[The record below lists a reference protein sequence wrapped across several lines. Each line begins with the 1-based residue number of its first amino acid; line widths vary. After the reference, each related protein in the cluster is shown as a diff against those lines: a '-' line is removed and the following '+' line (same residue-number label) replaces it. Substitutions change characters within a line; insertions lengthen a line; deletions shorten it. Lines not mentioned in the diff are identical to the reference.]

1 MLSTLRRARNPLYIS
16 YSKNAENFGVVKKIS
31 EELEQIYQ
39 AETQHQKDSRL
50 RALHSGSQE
59 YWSMKQAFDR
69 NVHMTADIA
78 QALLFQTQFTGLPHP
93 FVLANLSNEQ
103 NRKELIHIFRTLTKG
118 LPSQCVIDPPKILS
132 DVGVLVENRLIN
144 WVTLKD
150 QDHLTELYN
159 HGIIDYLIGLDGK
172 LSLLEIGSGYGGMA
186 LHLSKT
192 LKPTRHLLVDLPP
205 TLSFAASYIRTSLG
219 DNGNKVQFY
228 YGTDS
233 SVTDD
238 AAVSLIPNFFADKI
252 SGEIDFAV
260 NTGSF
265 GEMTRDQVVFYI
277 SLIDRVLSSRGIV
290 YEHNDATAHERF
302 AIRPLIER
310 HFRGTIV
317 DIDRNERVWCRPGV
331 GQVLARYASGR
342 PNTSFG
348 RSAVVGTGFPF
359 PTLS

>member
-1 MLSTLRRARNPLYIS
+1 
-16 YSKNAENFGVVKKIS
+16 
-31 EELEQIYQ
+31 
-39 AETQHQKDSRL
+39 
-50 RALHSGSQE
+50 
-59 YWSMKQAFDR
+59 
-69 NVHMTADIA
+69 
-78 QALLFQTQFTGLPHP
+78 
-93 FVLANLSNEQ
+93 
-103 NRKELIHIFRTLTKG
+103 
-118 LPSQCVIDPPKILS
+118 
-132 DVGVLVENRLIN
+132 
-144 WVTLKD
+144 
-150 QDHLTELYN
+150 
-159 HGIIDYLIGLDGK
+159 
-172 LSLLEIGSGYGGMA
+172 MA

-192 LKPTRHLLVDLPP
+192 LKPTKHLLVDLPP
-205 TLSFAASYIRTSLG
+205 TLGFAASYIRTSLG

-238 AAVSLIPNFFADKI
+238 AAVTLIPNFFADKI
-252 SGEIDFAV
+252 SGEIDFAI

-310 HFRGTIV
+310 HFRGSIV

-331 GQVLARYASGR
+331 GQVLAQYASGR